1 MKKLTM
7 QDIANMSGV
16 AKSTVSRYFNG
27 GYVKEETRLK
37 IKKVIDKNNYEPNA
51 FAQSLKA
58 KESRI
63 IGVIA
68 PCLDSTISG
77 RMLMAI
83 DEFLRKET
91 YTSLFINT
99 DHNAELELKSIEHLW
114 RLNVDGIILLATVI
128 TDEHV
133 ALLKRIDV
141 PILFVGQYV
150 PCAISIIYDDY
161 HAGFHIG
168 SFVGRSHYKSIVY
181 IGVDERDHA
190 VGVERKRGI
199 VDGLASEGIHQMQS
213 ITSDF
218 SYEHSIDCIEDFFKH
233 EIPDLLICSTDR
245 QAMAAYHV
253 IQQMGMHIPDDIS
266 VIGFGGYDVSE
277 VLTPRLTTIRFD
289 AHMAGFLAGE
299 SILKMIHDEA
309 LPNTQVVDFDF
320 LEGASTT

>member
-83 DEFLRKET
+83 DEYLRKEN

-99 DHNAELELKSIEHLW
+99 DHDAELELKSIENLW

-128 TDEHV
+128 TEEHV

-141 PILFVGQYV
+141 PILFVGQQV
-150 PCAISIIYDDY
+150 ASAISIIYDDY
-161 HAGFHIG
+161 HAGYHIG
-168 SFVGRSHYKSIVY
+168 AFVGRARYESIVY
-181 IGVDERDHA
+181 VGVDAHDHA

-199 VDGLASEGIHQMQS
+199 MDGLASEGIHEVKS
-213 ITSDF
+213 VISDF
-218 SYEHSIDCIEDFFKH
+218 SYAHTVACMEDVFKQA
-233 EIPDLLICSTDR
+233 IPDLLICSTDR

-253 IQQMGMHIPDDIS
+253 IQQRGLHIPDDIS

-289 AHMAGFLAGE
+289 AHTAGFLAGE
-299 SILKMIHDEA
+299 SILKMIHEET
-309 LPNTQVVDFDF
+309 LPQTQVVDFEF
-320 LEGASTT
+320 LEGASTK